1 MKARVEEY
9 STTLANERE
18 RLGLYQDVLLPQASF
33 NAEAA
38 FEAFQDA
45 INDLTTLMRA
55 RIGEYELKLSH
66 AALRADEIITR
77 ARLLYLQGEMS

>member
-1 MKARVEEY
+1 
-9 STTLANERE
+9 
-18 RLGLYQDVLLPQASF
+18 LLPQASF

>member
-1 MKARVEEY
+1 M
-9 STTLANERE
+9 
-18 RLGLYQDVLLPQASF
+18 LPQAEF

-38 FEAFQDA
+38 FEAYQDA
-45 INDLTTLMRA
+45 VDDLTTLMRA

-77 ARLLYLQGEMS
+77 ARLLYLQ